1 VSVAKSQKQKIELWI
16 ATAFEQYAAKCEIV
30 REVGVSLATEV
41 RRYKGEFSRIVLSSE
56 EVELRNDLY
65 NLMNRGCPALDI
77 VELMLVCTS
86 GIQRTISYGLDE
98 VGITDNVLRRL
109 KQNLVWTA
117 EVLDVLN
124 DPILLGPLDT
134 LAERFPRKRDE
145 RSARR
150 SIEAVPD
157 ALRTLAAVLE
167 NYPPAH
173 ESEPMIKALAENEFF
188 VYLYLLL
195 RNFGEGYPTLSR
207 LLTTMRRVQRTVSPD
222 AEYLH
227 KFISIRIVSGKRKG
241 KINDPFTEGA
251 LQYRLY
257 RFNRDFPIVVQQM
270 HTLVSHYTSDGY
282 TKYRQHGQTMLE
294 FIARLQQKEKTREG
308 PEARAEHL
316 GKALELS
323 EQQRLKVLSI
333 CYEEEKRIGEAL
345 VTIFPRR
352 TAALFPAALSSRDMD
367 SKVRQISLSAV
378 DQVKRVLNPE
388 QEKKFDGIL
397 QSEEKKI
404 EGMLRSLK
412 RQHQRSSR

>member
-1 VSVAKSQKQKIELWI
+1 
-16 ATAFEQYAAKCEIV
+16 
-30 REVGVSLATEV
+30 
-41 RRYKGEFSRIVLSSE
+41 
-56 EVELRNDLY
+56 
-65 NLMNRGCPALDI
+65 
-77 VELMLVCTS
+77 
-86 GIQRTISYGLDE
+86 
-98 VGITDNVLRRL
+98 
-109 KQNLVWTA
+109 
-117 EVLDVLN
+117 
-124 DPILLGPLDT
+124 
-134 LAERFPRKRDE
+134 
-145 RSARR
+145 
-150 SIEAVPD
+150 
-157 ALRTLAAVLE
+157 
-167 NYPPAH
+167 
-173 ESEPMIKALAENEFF
+173 
-188 VYLYLLL
+188 
-195 RNFGEGYPTLSR
+195 
-207 LLTTMRRVQRTVSPD
+207 
-222 AEYLH
+222 
-227 KFISIRIVSGKRKG
+227 
-241 KINDPFTEGA
+241 
-251 LQYRLY
+251 
-257 RFNRDFPIVVQQM
+257 
-270 HTLVSHYTSDGY
+270 
-282 TKYRQHGQTMLE
+282 MLE